1 VSESISR
8 DEIYQNTDIWRQD
21 GNPLRRALCLSTKSE
36 IYQLQKAA
44 EAAAARAK
52 QVMPLVTK

>member
-1 VSESISR
+1 M
-8 DEIYQNTDIWRQD
+8 EILFVVLFAY
-21 GNPLRRALCLSTKSE
+21 LRKVKSTK
-36 IYQLQKAA
+36 LQKAA